1 MSSIWKDLLFLHGHL
16 LHKDD
21 LEWRAETAGPETP
34 DAEAAGTAE
43 APTARD
49 RKAAAMACCAIVWP
63 RIMAPH

>member
-21 LEWRAETAGPETP
+21 LEWRAEATATETP
-34 DAEAAGTAE
+34 DAEAAE
-43 APTARD
+43 APAAPD
-49 RKAAAMACCAIVWP
+49 RKAAALACCAIVWP

>member
-16 LHKDD
+16 LHQDD
-21 LEWRAETAGPETP
+21 LEWREEPAAAETP
-34 DAEAAGTAE
+34 DAEAAE

-49 RKAAAMACCAIVWP
+49 RKAAALACCAVVWP